1 MTYYK
6 WGQLL
11 IIIGIVLTIF
21 GQTALGVIT
30 IGVGASRGLQ
40 GLRIAHEDDHDV
52 VMRAKSLL
60 AERISTLMDET
71 DEP

>member
-1 MTYYK
+1 MNYYR

-11 IIIGIVLTIF
+11 IIVGIILTIF
-21 GQTALGVIT
+21 GKILFGVVL

-40 GLRIAHEDDHDV
+40 GLKIAHEDDHDV
-52 VMRAKSLL
+52 VMRAKHLL
-60 AERISTLMDET
+60 AQKVSELMDGT